1 MQKYRQNVKKKKETE
16 TRAERLANVRQID
29 KQKTDGKLGSK
40 TNIEAF
46 REVERKAERR
56 EKRQKRES
64 VLKAESKTVRDGE
77 SR

>member
-16 TRAERLANVRQID
+16 TQAERLANVRHKDKQID
-29 KQKTDGKLGSK
+29 KHKTDGKLGSK

-46 REVERKAERR
+46 RDVERKAERQ

-64 VLKAESKTVRDGE
+64 VLKAESKTE
-77 SR
+77 